1 MNFLIHSNGAVGT
14 TGDFD
19 RWKSMEPTTV
29 TNLIKGIV
37 TSSGDAADQQELYRA
52 MISGVPSPWSR
63 VLITK
68 NAFMQRRS
76 ALGSTVLDECYKIFI
91 SEWRGL
97 IAAYALHPDSF
108 EFSKKID
115 LKGSGIAEAYGDMSV
130 LDTYGKMLF
139 DESFLWKLKPDVLDE
154 GNPPC
159 IQILYYKT
167 SDGRRLAVGATT
179 PYNLLFASV
188 SYRLSTQDKDDIPW
202 IVDGKFSDPMILGD
216 ADFKV
221 EDAQRLYSFLNNIS
235 MMLIRSQDVMSV
247 NPDKYY
253 QDYLMELCRTHNK
266 PNVEIRSA
274 LEHWQDCLTEWKD
287 ELAVRISRAGKSVN
301 SSIPISV
308 PMPEGPLAK
317 LLDNERTFYFSDDA
331 IFTAAGANCAEL
343 SSSEILLQGE
353 VLAAWKASGDA
364 LRDYSKSP
372 VYYLYN
378 QGYYFAIPLSE
389 KALNIFR
396 NNIQKMVSA
405 NNNENV
411 KLFATVNGTFVD
423 VELKA
428 KLDMTGDLV
437 PICKRTYRINVIPE
451 DGKVL
456 AWPNFKSQKW
466 QKYFYYSEFPQNVAG
481 VRMRPRFEGGS
492 ETRIIEYPVGRVS
505 TTMHKY
511 EIIEST
517 TPLFCVDVFV
527 NVEGSDS
534 EAGKLIIKT
543 ERSDDGA
550 NGFGDSAY
558 LKNMDNIHTGGLGA
572 AIVGFDF
579 GSTNSCAYYLQEM
592 SATPIPVTFENR
604 RLALVGFDKPSRSMA
619 EKDELLFVSNE
630 GTLNPNGQV
639 KSWLLEHD
647 SVYLAA
653 NEDQAL
659 SAAVPVNECNIIIND
674 MDDHSITTN
683 AGRMYYNMKWLSDE
697 RFNNIKASFT
707 QMLWYQICA
716 DLLANGLYP
725 KELRWSFPTAMSGPD
740 VSALST
746 IFQKAATLNSP
757 YCNLSS
763 ERYMEV
769 NLNDSCY
776 TEAEADAAYAAGPGR
791 ISLENSSQLFFG
803 IDVGGSTSDIF
814 IMNQAKELL
823 AQSSVRMASGFF
835 FKAINSSAKFR
846 KAVYDFHNGLRGRI
860 KVLNIEDIISPNP
873 KLSERASHY
882 LNNVFDQL
890 STENDFNEFYVAM
903 QLAVPAVFALP
914 TYVTGIL
921 LFYSGML
928 VRNAIEKNGYQNIIK
943 SVEMKYY
950 GKGGRLFEWVNAKF
964 GVSRAEAYYG
974 KCFRLGLDM
983 PDVTFHFNKSDLRE
997 NKSEVAMGLSS
1008 NHINGLK
1015 TKKDEEGIRIVENFD
1030 IIGESGLKYTSSTG
1044 VRELNASDVIPDDMF
1059 ANGMT
1064 MEFPS
1069 ERHNINKFLDTFISF
1084 VGNAGLVKNVS
1095 ALESGRSNIRA
1106 ALYMQNDPEY
1116 LKYLAHADEGATYKM
1131 PLIIAEAL
1139 SYLNDTLLNV
1149 VADELR

>member
-389 KALNIFR
+389 KALTIFR

-481 VRMRPRFEGGS
+481 VRMRPRFEGG
-492 ETRIIEYPVGRVS
+492 RRQ
-505 TTMHKY
+505 
-511 EIIEST
+511 ES
-517 TPLFCVDVFV
+517 L
-527 NVEGSDS
+527 
-534 EAGKLIIKT
+534 
-543 ERSDDGA
+543 
-550 NGFGDSAY
+550 
-558 LKNMDNIHTGGLGA
+558 NI
-572 AIVGFDF
+572 
-579 GSTNSCAYYLQEM
+579 
-592 SATPIPVTFENR
+592 
-604 RLALVGFDKPSRSMA
+604 
-619 EKDELLFVSNE
+619 
-630 GTLNPNGQV
+630 
-639 KSWLLEHD
+639 LLEE
-647 SVYLAA
+647 SPR
-653 NEDQAL
+653 Q
-659 SAAVPVNECNIIIND
+659 CIN
-674 MDDHSITTN
+674 
-683 AGRMYYNMKWLSDE
+683 
-697 RFNNIKASFT
+697 
-707 QMLWYQICA
+707 
-716 DLLANGLYP
+716 
-725 KELRWSFPTAMSGPD
+725 
-740 VSALST
+740 
-746 IFQKAATLNSP
+746 
-757 YCNLSS
+757 
-763 ERYMEV
+763 
-769 NLNDSCY
+769 
-776 TEAEADAAYAAGPGR
+776 
-791 ISLENSSQLFFG
+791 
-803 IDVGGSTSDIF
+803 
-814 IMNQAKELL
+814 
-823 AQSSVRMASGFF
+823 
-835 FKAINSSAKFR
+835 
-846 KAVYDFHNGLRGRI
+846 
-860 KVLNIEDIISPNP
+860 
-873 KLSERASHY
+873 
-882 LNNVFDQL
+882 
-890 STENDFNEFYVAM
+890 
-903 QLAVPAVFALP
+903 
-914 TYVTGIL
+914 
-921 LFYSGML
+921 
-928 VRNAIEKNGYQNIIK
+928 
-943 SVEMKYY
+943 
-950 GKGGRLFEWVNAKF
+950 
-964 GVSRAEAYYG
+964 
-974 KCFRLGLDM
+974 
-983 PDVTFHFNKSDLRE
+983 
-997 NKSEVAMGLSS
+997 
-1008 NHINGLK
+1008 
-1015 TKKDEEGIRIVENFD
+1015 TK
-1030 IIGESGLKYTSSTG
+1030 
-1044 VRELNASDVIPDDMF
+1044 
-1059 ANGMT
+1059 
-1064 MEFPS
+1064 
-1069 ERHNINKFLDTFISF
+1069 
-1084 VGNAGLVKNVS
+1084 
-1095 ALESGRSNIRA
+1095 
-1106 ALYMQNDPEY
+1106 
-1116 LKYLAHADEGATYKM
+1116 
-1131 PLIIAEAL
+1131 
-1139 SYLNDTLLNV
+1139 
-1149 VADELR
+1149 